1 VENVE
6 NVAVRL
12 LSDAVLV
19 ADVGADDASWVAG
32 NSSRV
37 VVVLAMSAL
46 RQRLD
51 NYMAEKS
58 NDRMGQEHIGERTS

>member
-1 VENVE
+1 MENVE